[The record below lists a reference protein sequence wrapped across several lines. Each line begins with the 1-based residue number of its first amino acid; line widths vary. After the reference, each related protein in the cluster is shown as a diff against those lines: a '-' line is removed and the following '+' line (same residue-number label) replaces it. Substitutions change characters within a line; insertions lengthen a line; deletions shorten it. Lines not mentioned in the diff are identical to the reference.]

1 MEPGGP
7 PLLDAM
13 PGPVM
18 DDAAA
23 WKQAERI
30 VLRDFSRGGVV
41 AREWLRR
48 TADGGAIAL
57 LGVGSAGVGM
67 RGATMRARLHVPPPG

>member
-7 PLLDAM
+7 PFLDPM

-23 WKQAERI
+23 WKEAERI
-30 VLRDFSRGGVV
+30 VLRDFPRGEVV

-48 TADGGAIAL
+48 AADSGAIAL
-57 LGVGSAGVGM
+57 LQVGFAGVGM
-67 RGATMRARLHVPPPG
+67 RGATMRVRLHVPPPG